1 MGKSSIMKMT
11 EHPGMSKDQET
22 NREETLRLADMAQ
35 LGFQYVYS
43 NRNTF

>member
-1 MGKSSIMKMT
+1 MGKSIIMKMT
-11 EHPGMSKDQET
+11 EHPGMSKGQET
-22 NREETLRLADMAQ
+22 DRKETLRLADMAQ

>member
-1 MGKSSIMKMT
+1 MGKRSVMKMT
-11 EHPGMSKDQET
+11 EHSGMSKGQET
-22 NREETLRLADMAQ
+22 NRKETLRLADMAQ